1 MTSVNIDEMMK
12 VILRLKKKILIVMKQ
27 RDAAIEEAR
36 IACESR
42 DAVIEEARIDCESR
56 DAAIEE
62 TRIANESRD
71 AVIEE
76 ARIDCESRDAA
87 IEEVRIANEYRD
99 AIEKANIVINNSLI
113 DLETLLP
120 EDVEEE
126 VAFDY
131 GVIKEVRI
139 ANESRD
145 AAIEEVRIANE
156 SRDAAI
162 SHLDKWKNKYE
173 RKEYLERLLPKDED
187 ESDGKKSDDERN
199 TKNADEENGTAL
211 NKPTREL
218 TNEERELLLARI
230 QDYIIQERLRLQRDK
245 AEDEE
250 EVDSFFTQQKKLRAK
265 RKIMELTKIKE
276 IIRIYFTII

>member
-62 TRIANESRD
+62 VRIANKSRD
-71 AVIEE
+71 
-76 ARIDCESRDAA
+76 DAT
-87 IEEVRIANEYRD
+87 EEVSKWRIANEYRD
-99 AIEKANIVINNSLI
+99 VATEKAYMVINNSLI

>member
-42 DAVIEEARIDCESR
+42 DAVIEEARIACES
-56 DAAIEE
+56 
-62 TRIANESRD
+62 
-71 AVIEE
+71 
-76 ARIDCESRDAA
+76 
-87 IEEVRIANEYRD
+87 RD
-99 AIEKANIVINNSLI
+99 AIEKANMVINNSLI

-131 GVIKEVRI
+131 GVIKEVRIANESRDAAIEEARI

-187 ESDGKKSDDERN
+187 DDE
-199 TKNADEENGTAL
+199 
-211 NKPTREL
+211 
-218 TNEERELLLARI
+218 
-230 QDYIIQERLRLQRDK
+230 YIG
-245 AEDEE
+245 
-250 EVDSFFTQQKKLRAK
+250 DSN
-265 RKIMELTKIKE
+265 
-276 IIRIYFTII
+276 

>member
-42 DAVIEEARIDCESR
+42 DAVIEEARIACES
-56 DAAIEE
+56 
-62 TRIANESRD
+62 
-71 AVIEE
+71 
-76 ARIDCESRDAA
+76 
-87 IEEVRIANEYRD
+87 RD
-99 AIEKANIVINNSLI
+99 AIEKANMVINNSLI

-187 ESDGKKSDDERN
+187 DDE
-199 TKNADEENGTAL
+199 
-211 NKPTREL
+211 
-218 TNEERELLLARI
+218 
-230 QDYIIQERLRLQRDK
+230 YIG
-245 AEDEE
+245 
-250 EVDSFFTQQKKLRAK
+250 DSN
-265 RKIMELTKIKE
+265 
-276 IIRIYFTII
+276 